1 MGCRKVQ
8 EKCETES
15 HKQSGNLSL
24 VTIEPKNIM
33 ISSVE
38 EFELAKPK
46 EKASCGTSC
55 LQKFLVAVTIILVI
69 CTFPFSLVYCVK
81 IVREYERA
89 VLFRLGRLKKKETVG
104 PGLFFIL
111 PCLDEVCNLCRMN
124 FKKKK
129 TLKN

>member
-1 MGCRKVQ
+1 M
-8 EKCETES
+8 
-15 HKQSGNLSL
+15 
-24 VTIEPKNIM
+24 M

-111 PCLDEVCNLCRMN
+111 PCLDEVCCCRIV
-124 FKKKK
+124 FKKAKENIK
-129 TLKN
+129 